1 MVRFQYNKNLGSNAT
16 IIFCDGSQGFMETIS
31 PKPSTPT
38 HLVTQVGGRCEV
50 WTREDGIRA
59 SIALEH
65 YTCLRFGVPAGE
77 LLMPLLGTYASRGRF
92 GARQRLAPE
101 DASLF

>member
-1 MVRFQYNKNLGSNAT
+1 
-16 IIFCDGSQGFMETIS
+16 METIS

-77 LLMPLLGTYASRGRF
+77 LLIRFWELTLLAAGLEQGNVLLLRMLHYSE
-92 GARQRLAPE
+92 LLKAPE
-101 DASLF
+101 